1 MMSTVSFIR
10 FTALAVSA
18 LALSGC
24 VSGGDYRDQ
33 SVPIE
38 TVASLDLNRYQGL
51 WYEIARFPVS
61 FEEGCFGVTAEY
73 ALNPDGSVKVT
84 NSCREGS
91 LDAEPRIA
99 TARAEAVDKSGSKL
113 KVDFVPYVPFT
124 SGDYWVLDI
133 DEGYETVVVGTP
145 SGFAGWIL
153 ARDPQISEAR
163 LQRGIAAL
171 KRNGYDVS
179 QLTFPEQIGG

>member
-1 MMSTVSFIR
+1 MISMLTVVR
-10 FTALAVSA
+10 TAALAISG

-24 VSGGDYRDQ
+24 VGGDYRDQ
-33 SVPIE
+33 NVPIQ
-38 TVASLDLNRYQGL
+38 TVASVDLNRYQGL

-61 FEEGCFGVTAEY
+61 FEEGCVGVTAEY
-73 ALNPDGSVKVT
+73 ALNEDGSVKVT
-84 NSCREGS
+84 NTCRDGTLS
-91 LDAEPRIA
+91 GEPRTA
-99 TARAEAVDKSGSKL
+99 TARAEAADSSGAKL

-133 DEGYETVVVGTP
+133 DDGYQTVVVGTP

-163 LQRGIAAL
+163 LQRGIEAL
-171 KRNGYDVS
+171 RRNGYDAS
-179 QLTFPEQIGG
+179 QLTMTPQPGT

>member
-1 MMSTVSFIR
+1 MKPKHELDDIDLNIISIMLDDAKTSYADIGAKLFI
-10 FTALAVSA
+10 
-18 LALSGC
+18 
-24 VSGGDYRDQ
+24 SGG
-33 SVPIE
+33 
-38 TVASLDLNRYQGL
+38 TVHVRLKKLTEMG
-51 WYEIARFPVS
+51 II
-61 FEEGCFGVTAEY
+61 T
-73 ALNPDGSVKVT
+73 
-84 NSCREGS
+84 
-91 LDAEPRIA
+91 
-99 TARAEAVDKSGSKL
+99 GSKL

-179 QLTFPEQIGG
+179 QLTMPAQVGG